1 VADFLKNAKEQYG
14 FVPDRPR
21 YENDFKKAY
30 ARTAREAGLT
40 REQIV
45 RIYGFESGGD
55 GGYDVQAGLEHPR
68 PDAHAIS
75 TALGYNQL
83 LTANSVELLAES
95 GDRFLAELRRRALD
109 LKGKP
114 RQRLLDKTQIVERM
128 IRFTKTVPDDWSA
141 HEKIAAEPQGLAIHA
156 LNLDID
162 VGPLLQTQ
170 KLLDSVVF
178 AKNRQYPKALTAA
191 ELEMM
196 NLTGDGNGLD
206 MISLPPEMRDQ
217 VPTSNF
223 FQRGGYDR
231 NPVAG
236 RNPTVAQLIAATNA
250 VMDRESSLQGAKT
263 LGSSYDRVRP
273 GKR

>member
-1 VADFLKNAKEQYG
+1 MYK
-14 FVPDRPR
+14 PDWSIR
-21 YENDFKKAY
+21 
-30 ARTAREAGLT
+30 ARTHMPFDGARIQPVAHRKQRRTAG
-40 REQIV
+40 RKRRQV
-45 RIYGFESGGD
+45 S
-55 GGYDVQAGLEHPR
+55 
-68 PDAHAIS
+68 
-75 TALGYNQL
+75 
-83 LTANSVELLAES
+83 
-95 GDRFLAELRRRALD
+95 RRAAAPGFGP
-109 LKGKP
+109 KGKP

-128 IRFTKTVPDDWSA
+128 IKFTKTVPDDWSA

-231 NPVAG
+231 NPVAS

-263 LGSSYDRVRP
+263 LGSFYDRVRP